1 MASSE
6 LTSCQD
12 FVILCGFNFTFLVM
26 LSDCSLP
33 ERFWQMSYSLMPLQ
47 NQPKLQGWKY
57 AHPKSDFVVR
67 LVVIAPPP
75 FKLRYSAR
83 NRVKRKW
90 WYNKVTQLVS
100 SIFYHTSQYILWEK
114 RRQTGTSTDE
124 LLQMN
129 MFMVSLSP
137 LLTSRG
143 DYWKFKIML
152 KYFHLPAIKRVWP
165 LHLWIKV
172 LILEFCSVNNLEF
185 GQTPINTFWSWNPMS
200 PSSHAISC
208 SYFSLLL

>member
-12 FVILCGFNFTFLVM
+12 FVILCGINFTFLVM
-26 LSDCSLP
+26 LSSCSLP
-33 ERFWQMSYSLMPLQ
+33 ERFWQMSYSMLLQ
-47 NQPKLQGWKY
+47 NQPKITRVKICTSKKWFCRPTCCY
-57 AHPKSDFVVR
+57 R
-67 LVVIAPPP
+67 PPP
-75 FKLRYSAR
+75 FKLKYSAR

-143 DYWKFKIML
+143 DYWKF
-152 KYFHLPAIKRVWP
+152 
-165 LHLWIKV
+165 
-172 LILEFCSVNNLEF
+172 
-185 GQTPINTFWSWNPMS
+185 
-200 PSSHAISC
+200 
-208 SYFSLLL
+208 